1 MNNNFKRLHF
11 LDGIRGW
18 GALSVL
24 LYHVFVQ
31 AFPVS
36 QDSPEILRKFVFF
49 NGQITVWIFFIVSGF
64 SLSVGFIKTN
74 NYEVLARIAA
84 GRYLRLGI
92 PIIVVAMVVKSLFLV
107 GAIPPLSERPA
118 PLTLHL
124 LDQPTFLNALII
136 SGYDVFFRPARAIP
150 LIPPTWTMTFEFWG
164 SFLILGT
171 LLVVGKHPK
180 RLLSYALVSLFAFT
194 INPIYVA
201 FVVGVIFAEIYCLS
215 WKVKRVAAACLVIGL
230 YLAYHIDNY
239 ADATGSYYLV
249 TASIL
254 TFGFIFFPQSEV
266 FFSNALSRY
275 LGKIS
280 FPLYLIHS
288 SVLFAYAIHVYHL
301 AGTSPS
307 VGTKVVLNLSTVLVA
322 IIAATFLVP
331 VDRLSVTVSK
341 HFSAFLLS
349 KPGLS
354 EFSCSRRVDNCS
366 GVRNI
371 GNRRMPEE

>member
-1 MNNNFKRLHF
+1 MNNNSKRLYF

-36 QDSPEILRKFVFF
+36 QDAPEMLRKLVFF

-74 NYEVLARIAA
+74 NSEVLARIAV
-84 GRYLRLGI
+84 GRYLRLAI
-92 PIIVVAMVVKSLFLV
+92 PIIAVAMAVKFLFLA
-107 GAIPPLSERPA
+107 GAIPPVIERPA

-124 LDQPTFLNALII
+124 LDQPTFLKALVI

-150 LIPPTWTMTFEFWG
+150 LIPPTWTMAFEFWG

-180 RLLSYALVSLFAFT
+180 RLLAYALVSVFAFT

-215 WKVKRVAAACLVIGL
+215 WNLKRIAVACLVIGL

-239 ADATGSYYLV
+239 TDETANHYLV

-254 TFGFIFFPQSEV
+254 TFGFIFLPQSET

-288 SVLFAYAIHVYHL
+288 SVLFAYAINVYHL
-301 AGTSPS
+301 AGAAPS
-307 VGTKVVLNLSTVLVA
+307 FATKVVLNLSTVLVA
-322 IIAATFLVP
+322 IIAATCLVP
-331 VDRLSVTVSK
+331 FDRLSVTVSK
-341 HFSAFLLS
+341 RFSAFLLS
-349 KPGLS
+349 KPKIDAS
-354 EFSCSRRVDNCS
+354 VPESSR
-366 GVRNI
+366 
-371 GNRRMPEE
+371 